1 MEITSSVPL
10 TFQGDASQGEKC
22 TLSNGDVVFRKVG
35 RASAIQREVG
45 QLQYIMNSSR
55 ILATPQLLGFGDDW
69 LVTSW
74 LAGSNLA
81 QQFASAE
88 NDVDRSA
95 ICERFGSMLCA
106 SSAISSSLSEADDT
120 FEDAFEAID
129 RIVQS
134 NSRRVITDPDAYIN
148 GRAVGDVWREVV
160 VDGADVVPE
169 IRFMQGD
176 WCLPNVLT
184 GGPDAAQLGGI
195 VDWSEAGWMDWRFC
209 IADGL
214 WSIGYNSRLAG
225 IAATGL
231 QRVFLD
237 VCDVDPTSDVLVWC
251 RKLRALQAL
260 I

>member
-1 MEITSSVPL
+1 MDITSSAPL
-10 TFQGDASQGEKC
+10 NFQGDASACEKC

-35 RASAIQREVG
+35 SASAIQREVG
-45 QLQYIMNSSR
+45 QLQHLMNSSR

-81 QQFASAE
+81 QQFAIAE
-88 NDVDRSA
+88 NDADRSA
-95 ICERFGSMLCA
+95 ICEQFGSVLCA
-106 SSAISSSLSEADDT
+106 SSAISSSVSEADDA
-120 FEDAFEAID
+120 FEDAIEAID
-129 RIVQS
+129 RMVQS
-134 NSRRVITDPDAYIN
+134 NSRRVITDPDAYTN

-160 VDGADVVPE
+160 ADGADVVPE
-169 IRFMQGD
+169 IRFVQGD

-184 GGPDAAQLGGI
+184 GGPDASQLGGI

-225 IAATGL
+225 IAPAAF

-237 VCDVDPTSDVLVWC
+237 VCDVDQTSDVLVWC

>member
-1 MEITSSVPL
+1 MEITSSTPL
-10 TFQGDASQGEKC
+10 TFQGDTSRCEKC
-22 TLSNGDVVFRKVG
+22 TLPTGDVVFRKTG
-35 RASAIQREVG
+35 SPAAIQREVV
-45 QLQYIMNSSR
+45 QLQHLMNSSR
-55 ILATPQLLGFGDDW
+55 ILVTPQLLGFGDEW

-74 LAGSNLA
+74 LHGSNLA
-81 QQFASAE
+81 EQFASAQS
-88 NDVDRSA
+88 DADRSA
-95 ICERFGSMLCA
+95 ICERFASVLCA
-106 SSAISSSLSEADDT
+106 SAAISSSLSEADDT
-120 FEDAFEAID
+120 FEDAFDAID
-129 RIVQS
+129 RVVQS
-134 NSRRVITDPDAYIN
+134 DSRRVITDLDTN
-148 GRAVGDVWREVV
+148 VHGREVGDVWREVV
-160 VDGADVVPE
+160 ADGADVVPE

-184 GGPDAAQLGGI
+184 GGLDASQLGGI

-225 IAATGL
+225 IAPRAF

-237 VCDVDPTSDVLVWC
+237 VCDVDPTSDVVAWC

>member
-1 MEITSSVPL
+1 MDITSSAPL
-10 TFQGDASQGEKC
+10 NFQGDASACEKC

-35 RASAIQREVG
+35 SASAIQREVG
-45 QLQYIMNSSR
+45 QLQHLMNSSR

-81 QQFASAE
+81 QQFAIAE
-88 NDVDRSA
+88 NDADRSA
-95 ICERFGSMLCA
+95 ICEQFGSVLCA
-106 SSAISSSLSEADDT
+106 SSAISSSVSEADDA

-129 RIVQS
+129 RMVQS
-134 NSRRVITDPDAYIN
+134 NSRRVITDPDAYAN

-160 VDGADVVPE
+160 ADGADVVPE
-169 IRFMQGD
+169 IRFVQGD

-184 GGPDAAQLGGI
+184 GGPDASQLGGI

-214 WSIGYNSRLAG
+214 WSIGYNSRLAA
-225 IAATGL
+225 IAPAAF

-237 VCDVDPTSDVLVWC
+237 VCDVDQTSDGLVWC

>member
-1 MEITSSVPL
+1 MDITSSAPL
-10 TFQGDASQGEKC
+10 NFQGDASACEKC

-35 RASAIQREVG
+35 SASAIQREVG
-45 QLQYIMNSSR
+45 QLQHLMNSSR

-81 QQFASAE
+81 QQFAIAE
-88 NDVDRSA
+88 NDADRRA
-95 ICERFGSMLCA
+95 ICEQFGSVLCA
-106 SSAISSSLSEADDT
+106 SSAISSSVSEADDA

-129 RIVQS
+129 RMVQS

-160 VDGADVVPE
+160 ADGADVVPE
-169 IRFMQGD
+169 IRFVQGD

-184 GGPDAAQLGGI
+184 GGPDASQLGGI

-225 IAATGL
+225 IAPAAF

-237 VCDVDPTSDVLVWC
+237 VCDVDQTSDVLVWC